1 MKDTQS
7 LDQLLSQLDSP
18 KKDHRNRRKTSLFI
32 INYYPNYRID
42 ASSKL
47 PVLF

>member
-18 KKDHRNRRKTSLFI
+18 KKDHRNKEKQVCLLLITI
-32 INYYPNYRID
+32 PTTE
-42 ASSKL
+42 
-47 PVLF
+47 